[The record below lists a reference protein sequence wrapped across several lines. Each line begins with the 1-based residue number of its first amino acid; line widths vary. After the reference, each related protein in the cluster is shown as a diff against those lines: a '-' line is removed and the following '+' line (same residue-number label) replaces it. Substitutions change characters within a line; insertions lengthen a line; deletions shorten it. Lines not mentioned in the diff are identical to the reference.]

1 MKDFCLSTLAI
12 KANYKL
18 VQFEETNSTNKQAMS
33 AATQGHDE
41 NTWFVT
47 KKQSAGK
54 GRLGRDWQS
63 LEGNLTASLLVQVEL
78 EPNKCAMLGF
88 VAGVA
93 LIMALKAFDK
103 EIEAK
108 LKWPNDVL
116 LNGTKLAGILLEM
129 QSLKNGK
136 QAIVI
141 GFGINVA
148 SSPTG
153 LPYAA
158 TSLNEH
164 GLDIDCKQLF
174 MALSESFTKAFEI
187 FMKNEHEIIKQWQQ
201 NGAGLGKE
209 ISIINH
215 GVIINGIFEDIDK
228 TGRLIIKLANGEKQY
243 ISAGDMQLGATTNKR
258 ENNGE

>member
-1 MKDFCLSTLAI
+1 ML
-12 KANYKL
+12 
-18 VQFEETNSTNKQAMS
+18 
-33 AATQGHDE
+33 AATQGHNE

-63 LEGNLTASLLVQVEL
+63 LEDNLATSLLLQVEL
-78 EPNKCAMLGF
+78 YPNKCAMLGF

-93 LIMALKAFDK
+93 LIRALKGFDK

-116 LNGTKLAGILLEM
+116 LNGAKLAGILLEM
-129 QSLKNGK
+129 QPFKNGK

-141 GFGINVA
+141 GFGVNVA
-148 SSPTG
+148 SAPTG
-153 LPYAA
+153 LPYTA

-174 MALSESFTKAFEI
+174 MALSESFVQVFDV

-201 NGAGLGKE
+201 NAAGLGNE
-209 ISIINH
+209 ISIINN
-215 GVIINGIFEDIDK
+215 GITINGIFENIDE